1 MRRLLVFSL
10 RFSQRGTMAIV
21 LASVSSYTNLF
32 ITFERAQI
40 RKCQQR
46 SFTHDWWTHY
56 SHLDLK
62 PKRKIHLKQM
72 IGCCRLSVILLQIS
86 VVAPRLSP
94 SSNSANQPA
103 EGDDTTPIYSH
114 FWNGCRLMEQIDQLG
129 AIVKA
134 GAVVC
139 CALSTFVRL
148 LFWARNDKRAG
159 RKTSPVWSSSSKQTT
174 KGPARR
180 LSSPICLSAG
190 LFCGGR

>member
-21 LASVSSYTNLF
+21 LASASLYTNLF

-56 SHLDLK
+56 SHLDLQ

-72 IGCCRLSVILLQIS
+72 IGCCRFSVILLQIS

-103 EGDDTTPIYSH
+103 EGDDTTPIYSR

-129 AIVKA
+129 AIAKA
-134 GAVVC
+134 KSC
-139 CALSTFVRL
+139 RL
-148 LFWARNDKRAG
+148 LCSVDVCQIAVLSRNDKRAG

-174 KGPARR
+174 KGPARS